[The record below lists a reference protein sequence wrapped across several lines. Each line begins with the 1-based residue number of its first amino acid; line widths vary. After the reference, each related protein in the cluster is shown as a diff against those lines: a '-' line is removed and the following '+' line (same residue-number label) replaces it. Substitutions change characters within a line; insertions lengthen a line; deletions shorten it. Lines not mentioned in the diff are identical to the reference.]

1 MKICKTIC
9 SLHSRDILTDLQSDD
24 IAKIFSVLSNGS
36 RCKILHALI
45 KHDELSVTNVAAI
58 TGMNVQ
64 AVSNQLRK
72 MLDNRILKLRRQGTQ
87 TFYSVAMSCFV
98 ELIEK
103 GICIVE
109 ELDES
114 SSQ

>member
-1 MKICKTIC
+1 MKICESKC
-9 SLHSRDILTDLQSDD
+9 SLQTRDILSDIQAED
-24 IAKIFSVLSNGS
+24 IAKVFSILSNGS

-45 KHDELSVTNVAAI
+45 KNKELSVSSVAEQ
-58 TGMNVQ
+58 TGMNIQ

-72 MLDNRILKLRRQGTQ
+72 MHDNKIVKHRKEGTQ

-103 GICIVE
+103 GICIIE

-114 SSQ
+114 SGK